1 MIKLYD
7 YVDEL
12 GKVYTILSTN
22 NIVMYQ
28 IMTGVEDYYI
38 NLIVG
43 NDND

>member
-12 GKVYTILSTN
+12 GKVYTILLTN